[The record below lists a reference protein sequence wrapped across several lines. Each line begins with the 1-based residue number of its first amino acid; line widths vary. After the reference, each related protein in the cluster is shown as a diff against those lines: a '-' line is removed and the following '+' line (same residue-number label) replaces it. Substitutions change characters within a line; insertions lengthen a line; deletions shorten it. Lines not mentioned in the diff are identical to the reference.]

1 VKDSS
6 NSKCLKSL
14 CVERKY
20 EQIIHK
26 LNRKIL
32 MTRVTLIKVS
42 YT

>member
-6 NSKCLKSL
+6 NSKYLKSL

-26 LNRKIL
+26 LNR
-32 MTRVTLIKVS
+32 
-42 YT
+42 